1 MGLCDMTVAIK
12 KSSVSLSGHRR
23 SQQVLE
29 AQHTYRAR
37 KRNLGFRRIQEWV
50 PDETLTQLRKV
61 AHDTGLSRAQLLE
74 QLVAC
79 AFSGEIDIKGAKD
92 DNR

>member
-1 MGLCDMTVAIK
+1 MLNAIEN
-12 KSSVSLSGHRR
+12 SSTSLSGRRR
-23 SQQVLE
+23 SKQVLE

-37 KRNLGFRRIQEWV
+37 KRNSGFRRIQEWV
-50 PDETLTQLRKV
+50 PDETLVQLRKI
-61 AHDTGLSRAQLLE
+61 AQDTGLSRAQLLG

-79 AFSGEIDIKGAKD
+79 AFSGKIDIKEVND

>member
-1 MGLCDMTVAIK
+1 MLNAIE
-12 KSSVSLSGHRR
+12 SSSISLSGRRR
-23 SQQVLE
+23 SKQVLE

-37 KRNLGFRRIQEWV
+37 KRNSGFRRIQEWV
-50 PDETLTQLRKV
+50 PDETLAQLRKV

-79 AFSGEIDIKGAKD
+79 AFSGKIDIKGAKD